1 MYNRRQQYGNYGNYG
16 GGNNYGQYRKPVQKA
31 KPKKISYKEIGKY
44 FYNHDEFDKTGKY
57 YLGGGAFGK
66 VFRGWKKSDKTA
78 EVAIKVV
85 SGQSLGAT
93 SKNEIATWKQLAGK
107 FNHPN
112 ILKIYTIYQSK
123 NSMYIVMEYCNDGD
137 LEGYLK
143 KKKKI
148 SEDEAI
154 KVLEATIGGLAY
166 LNKFNV
172 LHRDIKP
179 ANLIIDKGV
188 YKICDYG
195 LCKVIDPGVY

>member
-1 MYNRRQQYGNYGNYG
+1 
-16 GGNNYGQYRKPVQKA
+16 
-31 KPKKISYKEIGKY
+31 
-44 FYNHDEFDKTGKY
+44 
-57 YLGGGAFGK
+57 
-66 VFRGWKKSDKTA
+66 
-78 EVAIKVV
+78 
-85 SGQSLGAT
+85 
-93 SKNEIATWKQLAGK
+93 
-107 FNHPN
+107 
-112 ILKIYTIYQSK
+112 
-123 NSMYIVMEYCNDGD
+123 MEYCNDGD

-166 LNKFNV
+166 LNNNNV